1 MTIEINDKGYTE
13 LYRLKEEIF
22 YPRQK
27 KKKKKEIQFYYFNL
41 IVLT

>member
-13 LYRLKEEIF
+13 LYRLKEG
-22 YPRQK
+22 
-27 KKKKKEIQFYYFNL
+27 IQFYYFNL